1 MGLVADILDR
11 GPSSPSLYVRGL
23 ARYLPTVA
31 HDRFDFTLLRNGHQT
46 DFFPAETKLK
56 SHLHPTMH
64 SLYSYFTVS
73 PIRLRK
79 YRFDVIHIPHLDGG
93 GTPAVGYHLVRSP
106 IVFTLHDGAGPL
118 SIPPDQFFANRKRH
132 CLYWCLYSYFRL
144 TYRLLKNR
152 RDILIIMTS
161 ESEKRFFQRLVPS
174 YLSDKIRVIYHGV
187 DHSVFK
193 VLSNRAEIE
202 KDIEMR
208 YGVRVPYIFHVSGY
222 QPVKNVR
229 SILQAFCVLKK
240 TYEHDLKL
248 VLAGNTQGHINKLLE
263 TARALGLSKELIFT
277 GYVPNKDLPKLY
289 NCAELFVFPS
299 LRESFG
305 LPLLEAMACGTP
317 IVASNRFSIPEIV
330 GGAGILVDPLNASAL
345 AKAAHL
351 VLESDEI
358 RKDLTKK
365 GVDRAKTF
373 TWEKCAR
380 EHLKIYEEVTCR

>member
-1 MGLVADILDR
+1 
-11 GPSSPSLYVRGL
+11 
-23 ARYLPTVA
+23 
-31 HDRFDFTLLRNGHQT
+31 
-46 DFFPAETKLK
+46 
-56 SHLHPTMH
+56 
-64 SLYSYFTVS
+64 
-73 PIRLRK
+73 
-79 YRFDVIHIPHLDGG
+79 
-93 GTPAVGYHLVRSP
+93 
-106 IVFTLHDGAGPL
+106 
-118 SIPPDQFFANRKRH
+118 
-132 CLYWCLYSYFRL
+132 
-144 TYRLLKNR
+144 
-152 RDILIIMTS
+152 MTS